1 MAIRMADRH
10 PGWPS
15 GGSLPIGNVRGNL
28 RAHFVV
34 FALVWVKLSTFQHQ
48 IKPKQ
53 PLQIFQNS
61 EIPAL
66 TNLALISNK
75 PAANEI

>member
-1 MAIRMADRH
+1 MELVY
-10 PGWPS
+10 S
-15 GGSLPIGNVRGNL
+15 
-28 RAHFVV
+28 
-34 FALVWVKLSTFQHQ
+34 ALVWVKLSTFQHQ